1 MSDLINSG
9 ISNFLV
15 PHWATSYVD
24 LKMKDVQCN
33 SVHCLTLLVY
43 AVQEKKEK

>member
-1 MSDLINSG
+1 
-9 ISNFLV
+9 
-15 PHWATSYVD
+15 
-24 LKMKDVQCN
+24 MKDVQCN